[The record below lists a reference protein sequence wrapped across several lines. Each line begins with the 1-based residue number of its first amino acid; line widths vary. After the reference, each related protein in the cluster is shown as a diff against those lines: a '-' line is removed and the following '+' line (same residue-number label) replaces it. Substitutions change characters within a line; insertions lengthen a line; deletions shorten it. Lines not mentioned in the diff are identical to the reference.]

1 MTELHLV
8 RFFVL
13 KTCLAIVSG
22 CFLAAGCLTAT
33 AQTSLPNVVAV
44 PPGSE
49 TTHTDAKVTPLAPK
63 PPKSG
68 AWGQLTPMQR
78 QALAPLGA
86 QWSALSAQQ
95 QAKWLTLS
103 KNFTQLPV
111 ADQVTMH
118 SRMADWVDLSP
129 QQRNLARLNF
139 NQFQNLPKEDKKA
152 AWEAYQALPKEEKR
166 LLSSGSNGPSK
177 SAAPTIK
184 PVDAHRQVQTTV
196 KAPSGSPHAAAAIDR
211 KTLLPRQPT
220 VVTPKPGTPLP
231 PSTDLSE
238 DLKPSSETAPS

>member
-1 MTELHLV
+1 MTELHLG
-8 RFFVL
+8 RIFL
-13 KTCLAIVSG
+13 RKTYLIVSLG
-22 CFLAAGCLTAT
+22 SLLALGWLNAA
-33 AQTSLPNVVAV
+33 AQTSLPSVVIS
-44 PPGSE
+44 PPGPQTSNANPNASRL
-49 TTHTDAKVTPLAPK
+49 TATSPI
-63 PPKSG
+63 SS
-68 AWGQLTPMQR
+68 AWQRLTPMQR

-166 LLSSGSNGPSK
+166 LLSSGSNGPTK

-220 VVTPKPGTPLP
+220 VVLPKQGTPLP
-231 PSTDLSE
+231 SSTDMSE
-238 DLKPSSETAPS
+238 DLKPSTETAPS